1 MNFPPVE
8 IESKIG
14 VVSSNGQ
21 WVRTAMESTGSV
33 THWLDLLQAGDPT
46 AAEKLWESYFGR
58 LVALARARLQGV
70 PRGAADEE
78 DVALS
83 AFDSFCRGAQRG
95 RFPQLDDRNNL
106 WRLLV
111 VITARKAVDLAQHEA
126 RKKRGGPVFAEG
138 GPQDSSAAA
147 RLDQL
152 DGREPTPEFAAEVA
166 EQCQRL
172 LDRLGDSELRSVA
185 LWKMEGYSI
194 DEIAARLGCA
204 PRTVDR
210 KLWVIR
216 TLWESEAPP

>member
-1 MNFPPVE
+1 MP
-8 IESKIG
+8 
-14 VVSSNGQ
+14 
-21 WVRTAMESTGSV
+21 STDSV
-33 THWLDLLQAGDPT
+33 TRWLDQLQAGDPS
-46 AAEKLWESYFGR
+46 AAEKLWDSYFRR

-95 RFPQLDDRNNL
+95 RFPQLGDRNNL

-111 VITARKAVDLAQHEA
+111 VITSRKALDLAQHEA
-126 RKKRGGPVFAEG
+126 RKKRGGAVSEEAALC
-138 GPQDSSAAA
+138 GP
-147 RLDQL
+147 DQL
-152 DGREPTPEFAAEVA
+152 IGREPTPEFAAELA
-166 EQCQRL
+166 EECQRL
-172 LDRLGDSELRSVA
+172 LDRLGDGELRSVA

-194 DEIAARLGCA
+194 DEIASKLGCA

-216 TLWESEAPP
+216 TLWEQKAP